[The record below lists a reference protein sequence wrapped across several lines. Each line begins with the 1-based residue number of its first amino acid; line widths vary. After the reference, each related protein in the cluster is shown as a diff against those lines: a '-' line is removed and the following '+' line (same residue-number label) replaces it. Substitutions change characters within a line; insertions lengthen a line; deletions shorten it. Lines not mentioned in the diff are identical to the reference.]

1 MQRWPGGS
9 PGGDSSKVARRW
21 CRGCVAWPGEPCQ
34 PSRAGVLQVW
44 DVARRQD
51 AQGETLA
58 RRRAASKLFARARNM
73 ASGGDNSR
81 RRQSAAR
88 SKPRAAQGPLAR
100 AAAGSLARWLPRHA
114 NNVVGSSRQDDAP
127 PPPEVCGQRSSHH
140 REHGPDHTPSRPSAP
155 VHHPC
160 NKNNHVALAP
170 AHIRRPPAARRPRA
184 AASSA
189 INAIRAIVC
198 GRAERGHVDAPTA
211 ISAANLLRCYCTR
224 ACETARLSAQQ
235 PQ

>member
-1 MQRWPGGS
+1 MRRARHSHDGGRQANCSRGRETWLRAAITAGVGRAQRG
-9 PGGDSSKVARRW
+9 
-21 CRGCVAWPGEPCQ
+21 
-34 PSRAGVLQVW
+34 PSRGQPEGLSRALQ
-44 DVARRQD
+44 
-51 AQGETLA
+51 
-58 RRRAASKLFARARNM
+58 
-73 ASGGDNSR
+73 
-81 RRQSAAR
+81 
-88 SKPRAAQGPLAR
+88 
-100 AAAGSLARWLPRHA
+100 LARWLPRHA

-160 NKNNHVALAP
+160 NKYNHVALAP